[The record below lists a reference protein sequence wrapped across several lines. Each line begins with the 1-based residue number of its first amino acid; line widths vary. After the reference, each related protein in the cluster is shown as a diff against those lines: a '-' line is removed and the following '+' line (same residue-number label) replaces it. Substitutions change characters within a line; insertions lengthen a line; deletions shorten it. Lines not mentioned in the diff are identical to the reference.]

1 MSRAGG
7 YGMIGFYKSVAMGA
21 NLVYDSF
28 FRFFCLL
35 FYGHDG
41 MGSCCCFLK
50 PVYHFPLF
58 FVFYIQ
64 FFCSAFFFIPKHRG
78 F

>member
-21 NLVYDSF
+21 NLMYDSF
-28 FRFFCLL
+28 FDFCLL

-41 MGSCCCFLK
+41 MGLVFLSQFIIFLF
-50 PVYHFPLF
+50 HFLF
-58 FVFYIQ
+58 SFSFS
-64 FFCSAFFFIPKHRG
+64 FLFISKHRG
-78 F
+78 FWFC

>member
-1 MSRAGG
+1 
-7 YGMIGFYKSVAMGA
+7 MGA

-28 FRFFCLL
+28 FQIFCLL

-41 MGSCCCFLK
+41 MGLVVFLSQ
-50 PVYHFPLF
+50 YIISLF

-64 FFCSAFFFIPKHRG
+64 FFYLAFFFIPKHRG
-78 F
+78 FWFGFVSLGYGY